1 MPDTLMQT
9 PGPQSAKPWLQS
21 YPPGMPSHID
31 PLPYNSIGDLFVQ
44 SCKKYADR
52 AAFYL
57 HGQDADLCGSRGAK
71 QKDWRVAAVD
81 RPCQG

>member
-44 SCKKYADR
+44 SCKNMPIAPPLPAWAR
-52 AAFYL
+52 
-57 HGQDADLCGSRGAK
+57 R
-71 QKDWRVAAVD
+71 
-81 RPCQG
+81 